1 MSKELTDDWK
11 AGKLEK
17 GKLFWVLPVN
27 GYPMPGM
34 LKNYNNFEVFGAY
47 YYPNEDSLTVL
58 SPCDYDH
65 FVELTEKAKKYD
77 RIKINGNYPDKI
89 SKLKSRIKYLLEL
102 QANQDKELKSARW
115 YQTIQNEDIAKL
127 RQLLGECQTGLKSI
141 QQKAAYP
148 QIHLVFEE
156 DYDALFC
163 QVTDI
168 LIKIDEVLK

>member
-11 AGKLEK
+11 TGKLKDGDYYVKLANDDIIIEHLCK
-17 GKLFWVLPVN
+17 GEWCFDYGWRDVIVEVL
-27 GYPMPGM
+27 
-34 LKNYNNFEVFGAY
+34 AR
-47 YYPNEDSLTVL
+47 
-58 SPCDYDH
+58 CDYDH
-65 FVELTEKAKKYD
+65 FVELTKKAKKYD

-141 QQKAAYP
+141 QQKVAYP
-148 QIHLVFEE
+148 QSNLVFEE

-168 LIKIDEVLK
+168 LTKIDEVLK